1 MCRETL
7 GKYLIL
13 QIIILALGNVQEYL
27 PINQATTLKI
37 FFSNINLGWKT
48 LAEFVIL
55 QKIKLRLGDILEIPS
70 NKTGV
75 DTHITFFLKFKCG

>member
-7 GKYLIL
+7 GKYLIVK
-13 QIIILALGNVQEYL
+13 IIILALGNVQEYL
-27 PINQATTLKI
+27 PIKQATTLKI
-37 FFSNINLGWKT
+37 FFSNINLGRKT

-55 QKIKLRLGDILEIPS
+55 PKIKLRLGDILEIPS

-75 DTHITFFLKFKCG
+75 DTHNIFSKI